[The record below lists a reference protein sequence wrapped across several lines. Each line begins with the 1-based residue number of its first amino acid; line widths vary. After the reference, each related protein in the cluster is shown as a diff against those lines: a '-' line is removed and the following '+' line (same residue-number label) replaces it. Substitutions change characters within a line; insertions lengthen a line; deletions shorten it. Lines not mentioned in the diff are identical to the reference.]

1 MKLTIGWG
9 WVTIA
14 QKRQENTGSW
24 GMLAPGL
31 QQGKNK
37 PWKPS
42 CHRKWE
48 VYFKSYRNISKVSW
62 SQPEE
67 APVAT
72 WGMVWVATWIR
83 TCLFKKKKRKP
94 VSLFLLNKK
103 IYKEGKKKIS
113 SVDKY
118 QWANIE
124 KHYRLRGG
132 GLRMGVTCPPMADS
146 RRGLKKTTTILQ
158 SNYLQLK

>member
-1 MKLTIGWG
+1 MFVK
-9 WVTIA
+9 
-14 QKRQENTGSW
+14 K
-24 GMLAPGL
+24 
-31 QQGKNK
+31 K
-37 PWKPS
+37 
-42 CHRKWE
+42 
-48 VYFKSYRNISKVSW
+48 
-62 SQPEE
+62 
-67 APVAT
+67 
-72 WGMVWVATWIR
+72 
-83 TCLFKKKKRKP
+83 KKKKRKP